1 MNIRFLTG
9 RFAVADGAPDAAQ
22 IADFRARGFGAVVSL
37 RMAGERGET
46 FKSPPDREGAAVEAA
61 GMAWLHFPL
70 APPQVG
76 DVEKTDDLS
85 RRMQELPAP
94 ILIHCAS
101 GARAAAMTLAVCT
114 IGERW
119 EPDVAARKADEAGIA
134 IAPELAPKVAAYVR
148 AKRA

>member
-9 RFAVADGAPDAAQ
+9 RFAVADSAPGAGQIDDIEAQ
-22 IADFRARGFGAVVSL
+22 GFGSVVSL

-46 FKSPPDREGAAVEAA
+46 MAPEGEGAAVEAA

-70 APPQVG
+70 APPEVG
-76 DVEKTDDLS
+76 NVERTDDLS

-101 GARAAAMTLAVCT
+101 GGRAAAIALSVCT
-114 IGERW
+114 IGENWDEETATRK
-119 EPDVAARKADEAGIA
+119 VADAGI
-134 IAPELAPKVAAYVR
+134 PVSPQLAAKIDSYVR

>member
-22 IADFRARGFGAVVSL
+22 IAEFKAQGFGAVVSL

-46 FKSPPDREGAAVEAA
+46 LSPEGEGAAVEAA
-61 GMAWLHFPL
+61 GLAWLHFPL

-85 RRMQELPAP
+85 RKMQELPAP

-101 GARAAAMTLAVCT
+101 GARAAAMALAVCT

-119 EPDVAARKADEAGIA
+119 EPDMAARKAAEAGLA
-134 IAPELAPKVAAYVR
+134 IAPELAPKVAAYVQ
-148 AKRA
+148 AKQA

>member
-22 IADFRARGFGAVVSL
+22 IAEFKAQGFHTVVSL
-37 RMAGERGET
+37 RMAGERGEVL
-46 FKSPPDREGAAVEAA
+46 PPESEGAAVEAA

-70 APPQVG
+70 APPRVG

-85 RRMQELPAP
+85 RKMQELPAP

-101 GARAAAMTLAVCT
+101 GARAAAMALAVCT

-119 EPDVAARKADEAGIA
+119 EPDEAARKADEAGIA
-134 IAPELAPKVAAYVR
+134 IAPELAPKVAAYVQ

>member
-1 MNIRFLTG
+1 MTIRFLTG
-9 RFAVADGAPDAAQ
+9 RFAVADGAPGAGQ
-22 IADFRARGFGAVVSL
+22 IADIEAQGFGSVVSL

-46 FKSPPDREGAAVEAA
+46 MPPDSEGAAVEAA

-101 GARAAAMTLAVCT
+101 GARAAAMALCVCT
-114 IGERW
+114 IGENW
-119 EPDVAARKADEAGIA
+119 DEETAARKATDAGIA
-134 IAPELAPKVAAYVR
+134 VQPELAPKVAAYVQ

>member
-9 RFAVADGAPDAAQ
+9 RFAIADAAPGTRQ
-22 IADFRARGFGAVVSL
+22 IDDIKAQGFNAVVSL

-46 FKSPPDREGAAVEAA
+46 MAPESEGAAVEAA

-70 APPQVG
+70 APPEVG
-76 DVEKTDDLS
+76 DVEKTDGLS
-85 RRMQELPAP
+85 RKLQKLPAP

-101 GARAAAMTLAVCT
+101 GARAAATALSVCT
-114 IGERW
+114 IGESW
-119 EPDVAARKADEAGIA
+119 EPETATRKAADAGI
-134 IAPELAPKVAAYVR
+134 PVSPQLASKIDSYVR

>member
-22 IADFRARGFGAVVSL
+22 IADFKTQGFGAVVSL

-46 FKSPPDREGAAVEAA
+46 LPPDGEGAAVEAA

-76 DVEKTDDLS
+76 NVDMTDDLS
-85 RRMQELPAP
+85 RKMQELPAP
-94 ILIHCAS
+94 VLIHCAS
-101 GARAAAMTLAVCT
+101 GARAAAMAVSVCT
-114 IGERW
+114 IGENW
-119 EPDVAARKADEAGIA
+119 NEETAARRANEAGIA
-134 IAPELAPKVAAYVR
+134 IAPELAPRVAAYVR
-148 AKRA
+148 SKRS

>member
-9 RFAVADGAPDAAQ
+9 RFAVADGAPDAAR
-22 IADFRARGFGAVVSL
+22 IADFKTRGFHAVVSL

-46 FKSPPDREGAAVEAA
+46 MPPDGEGAAVVAA

-76 DVEKTDDLS
+76 DVETTDDLS
-85 RRMQELPAP
+85 RRMQTLPAP

-114 IGERW
+114 IGENW
-119 EPDVAARKADEAGIA
+119 DEETAARRAADAGIRVP
-134 IAPELAPKVAAYVR
+134 PELSPKVAGYVR

>member
-9 RFAVADGAPDAAQ
+9 RFAIADAAPGARQ
-22 IADFRARGFGAVVSL
+22 IDDIKAQGFNAVVSL

-46 FKSPPDREGAAVEAA
+46 MAPESEGAAVEAA

-70 APPQVG
+70 APPEVG
-76 DVEKTDDLS
+76 DVEKTDGLS
-85 RRMQELPAP
+85 RKLQKLPAP

-101 GARAAAMTLAVCT
+101 GARAAATALAVCT
-114 IGERW
+114 IGESW
-119 EPDVAARKADEAGIA
+119 EPETATRKAADAGI
-134 IAPELAPKVAAYVR
+134 PVSPQLASKIAAYVQ

>member
-9 RFAVADGAPDAAQ
+9 RFSVADGAPDAAQ
-22 IADFRARGFGAVVSL
+22 ISDFKARGFGYVVSL

-46 FKSPPDREGAAVEAA
+46 MAPDRERDAVEEA

-76 DVEKTDDLS
+76 DIGMTDDLS
-85 RRMQELPAP
+85 RRMQDLPAP
-94 ILIHCAS
+94 ILLHCAS
-101 GARAAAMTLAVCT
+101 GARAAAVTLAVCT

-119 EPDVAARKADEAGIA
+119 EPDEAARNADEAGIA
-134 IAPELAPKVAAYVR
+134 IPPELTPKIAAYVQ
-148 AKRA
+148 AKRS

>member
-22 IADFRARGFGAVVSL
+22 IAEFKAQGFGAVVSL

-46 FKSPPDREGAAVEAA
+46 LPPEREGAAVEAA

-70 APPQVG
+70 APPRVG
-76 DVEKTDDLS
+76 DVEMTDDLS

-101 GARAAAMTLAVCT
+101 GARAAAMALAVCT
-114 IGERW
+114 VGERW
-119 EPDVAARKADEAGIA
+119 EPDTAARKAAEAGLA
-134 IAPELAPKVAAYVR
+134 IAPELAPKVAAYVQ
-148 AKRA
+148 AKQA

>member
-22 IADFRARGFGAVVSL
+22 IAELRAQGFGAVVSL

-46 FKSPPDREGAAVEAA
+46 LPPESEGAAVEAA

-70 APPQVG
+70 APPRVG

-101 GARAAAMTLAVCT
+101 GARAAAMALAVCT

-119 EPDVAARKADEAGIA
+119 EPDTAARKADEAGIA
-134 IAPELAPKVAAYVR
+134 IAPELAPKVAAYVE

>member
-22 IADFRARGFGAVVSL
+22 IADFKAQGFGSVVSL

-46 FKSPPDREGAAVEAA
+46 MAPDREGDAVEEA
-61 GMAWLHFPL
+61 GMAWLHCPL

-76 DVEKTDDLS
+76 DVGMTDDLS

-94 ILIHCAS
+94 ILLHCAS
-101 GARAAAMTLAVCT
+101 GARAAAVTLAVCT

-119 EPDVAARKADEAGIA
+119 EPDEAARKADEAGIA
-134 IAPELAPKVAAYVR
+134 IPPELAPKIAAYVQ
-148 AKRA
+148 AKRS

>member
-9 RFAVADGAPDAAQ
+9 RFAVAYGAPDAAQ
-22 IADFRARGFGAVVSL
+22 IADFRAQGFGSVVSL
-37 RMAGERGET
+37 RMAGERGEALA
-46 FKSPPDREGAAVEAA
+46 PDSEGAAVEEA

-76 DVEKTDDLS
+76 NVEMTDDLS

-101 GARAAAMTLAVCT
+101 GARAAAMALAVCT

-119 EPDVAARKADEAGIA
+119 EPDEAARKVAEAGIA
-134 IAPELAPKVAAYVR
+134 IPEELTPKVEDYVQ

>member
-9 RFAVADGAPDAAQ
+9 RFAVADSAPNAAQ
-22 IADFRARGFGAVVSL
+22 VGELHTQGFNTVVSL
-37 RMAGERGET
+37 RMAGERGEAL
-46 FKSPPDREGAAVEAA
+46 PPDGEGTAVSAA

-85 RRMQELPAP
+85 RKMQELPAP

-101 GARAAAMTLAVCT
+101 GARAAAMALAVCT
-114 IGERW
+114 IGENW
-119 EPDVAARKADEAGIA
+119 DEETAARRAADAGIA
-134 IAPELAPKVAAYVR
+134 VPPELAPKLAAYVQS
-148 AKRA
+148 KRS

>member
-9 RFAVADGAPDAAQ
+9 RFAVAYGAPDAAR
-22 IADFRARGFGAVVSL
+22 IADFKAQGFNAVVSL
-37 RMAGERGET
+37 RMAGERGEVMT
-46 FKSPPDREGAAVEAA
+46 PDSEGAAVERA

-76 DVEKTDDLS
+76 NVETTDDLS
-85 RRMQELPAP
+85 RRMQEMPAP

-101 GARAAAMTLAVCT
+101 GARAAAMALAVCT

-119 EPDVAARKADEAGIA
+119 EPDEAARKADEAELA
-134 IAPELAPKVAAYVR
+134 IPPELAPKVAAYVQ

>member
-9 RFAVADGAPDAAQ
+9 RFAVADGAPAARQ
-22 IADFRARGFGAVVSL
+22 IGELKAQGIGSVVSL

-46 FKSPPDREGAAVEAA
+46 MAPEDEGAAVEGA

-94 ILIHCAS
+94 VLIHCAS
-101 GARAAAMTLAVCT
+101 GARAAAMAISVCT
-114 IGERW
+114 IGENW
-119 EPDVAARKADEAGIA
+119 DAETAARKAADAGIA
-134 IAPELAPKVAAYVR
+134 VPPELAPNVDAYVQ